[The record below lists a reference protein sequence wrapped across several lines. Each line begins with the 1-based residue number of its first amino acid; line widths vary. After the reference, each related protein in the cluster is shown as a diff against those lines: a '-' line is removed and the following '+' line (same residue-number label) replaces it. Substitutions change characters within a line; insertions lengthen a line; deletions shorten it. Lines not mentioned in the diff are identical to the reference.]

1 MFVDLA
7 ANFGSKPKFSHLS
20 GNAERLRSLHR
31 RVLILFISAPAVVLL
46 LFPAK
51 QRRAFI
57 YSLALCGSPA
67 KTKTKGTMIT
77 KEITLCSK
85 QVTLAYCYATEI
97 AYKDLSDEDM
107 FDYAQAAVEAIQAQR
122 DPDIKKTILA
132 IIACMM
138 AYYED
143 ADKAPVKDS
152 EIMKQATPVE
162 IGTAMLTILSMR
174 SEFYHVPSGE
184 PEDKPEKG
192 GKKRKNA

>member
-1 MFVDLA
+1 
-7 ANFGSKPKFSHLS
+7 
-20 GNAERLRSLHR
+20 
-31 RVLILFISAPAVVLL
+31 
-46 LFPAK
+46 
-51 QRRAFI
+51 
-57 YSLALCGSPA
+57 
-67 KTKTKGTMIT
+67 MIQ
-77 KEITLCSK
+77 KEITLCNK

-107 FDYAQAAVEAIQAQR
+107 FDYAQAAVEDIQAQR

-143 ADKAPVKDS
+143 SDKAPVKDS

-174 SEFYHVPSGE
+174 SEFYHVPKDE

>member
-1 MFVDLA
+1 
-7 ANFGSKPKFSHLS
+7 
-20 GNAERLRSLHR
+20 
-31 RVLILFISAPAVVLL
+31 
-46 LFPAK
+46 
-51 QRRAFI
+51 
-57 YSLALCGSPA
+57 
-67 KTKTKGTMIT
+67 MIT

-97 AYKDLSDEDM
+97 AYKNMTNEDM
-107 FDYAQAAVEAIQAQR
+107 FDYIQKAVEAIQNQR
-122 DPDIKKTILA
+122 DPDIEKTIYA
-132 IIACMM
+132 ILACMM

-174 SEFYHVPSGE
+174 SEFYHVPKDE

-192 GKKRKNA
+192 ARKRKNA

>member
-1 MFVDLA
+1 M
-7 ANFGSKPKFSHLS
+7 G
-20 GNAERLRSLHR
+20 
-31 RVLILFISAPAVVLL
+31 
-46 LFPAK
+46 
-51 QRRAFI
+51 
-57 YSLALCGSPA
+57 Y
-67 KTKTKGTMIT
+67 KTKGTMIT
-77 KEITLCSK
+77 KEITICGK
-85 QVTLAYCYATEI
+85 AVTLAYCYATEI

-107 FDYAQAAVEAIQAQR
+107 LDYAQAAVEAIQAQR

-174 SEFYHVPSGE
+174 SEFYHVPKDE
-184 PEDKPEKG
+184 PEEKPEKG
-192 GKKRKNA
+192 ARKRKNA

>member
-1 MFVDLA
+1 
-7 ANFGSKPKFSHLS
+7 
-20 GNAERLRSLHR
+20 
-31 RVLILFISAPAVVLL
+31 
-46 LFPAK
+46 
-51 QRRAFI
+51 
-57 YSLALCGSPA
+57 
-67 KTKTKGTMIT
+67 MIK
-77 KEITLCSK
+77 KEITICSK

-162 IGTAMLTILSMR
+162 IGTAMLTILIRAVLLYFILTLSMR
-174 SEFYHVPSGE
+174 AMGKRQLGQFQPYEFVMAMLIANLIASPMSDISTPLLHGVLPVAALYGAHALITLLCMRS
-184 PEDKPEKG
+184 D
-192 GKKRKNA
+192 

>member
-1 MFVDLA
+1 
-7 ANFGSKPKFSHLS
+7 
-20 GNAERLRSLHR
+20 
-31 RVLILFISAPAVVLL
+31 
-46 LFPAK
+46 
-51 QRRAFI
+51 
-57 YSLALCGSPA
+57 
-67 KTKTKGTMIT
+67 MIT

-184 PEDKPEKG
+184 PEDKPEKAARSE
-192 GKKRKNA
+192 KTPNRQRPLRAVRWRDRNSPS

>member
-1 MFVDLA
+1 
-7 ANFGSKPKFSHLS
+7 
-20 GNAERLRSLHR
+20 
-31 RVLILFISAPAVVLL
+31 
-46 LFPAK
+46 
-51 QRRAFI
+51 
-57 YSLALCGSPA
+57 
-67 KTKTKGTMIT
+67 MIQ
-77 KEITLCSK
+77 KEITLCGK

-97 AYKDLSDEDM
+97 AYKDMSDEDM
-107 FDYAQAAVEAIQAQR
+107 LDYAKAAVEAIQAQR
-122 DPDIKKTILA
+122 DPDIKKTIFA

-152 EIMKQATPVE
+152 EIMREATPVE

>member
-1 MFVDLA
+1 
-7 ANFGSKPKFSHLS
+7 
-20 GNAERLRSLHR
+20 
-31 RVLILFISAPAVVLL
+31 
-46 LFPAK
+46 
-51 QRRAFI
+51 
-57 YSLALCGSPA
+57 
-67 KTKTKGTMIT
+67 MIT

-107 FDYAQAAVEAIQAQR
+107 FDYAKHALDSIHAQR

-143 ADKAPVKDS
+143 AGKAPVKDTD
-152 EIMKQATPVE
+152 IMKTATPAE

-174 SEFYHVPSGE
+174 SEFYHVPAGE
-184 PEDKPEKG
+184 PEDKQQEG
-192 GKKRKNA
+192 AGSKND

>member
-1 MFVDLA
+1 
-7 ANFGSKPKFSHLS
+7 
-20 GNAERLRSLHR
+20 
-31 RVLILFISAPAVVLL
+31 
-46 LFPAK
+46 
-51 QRRAFI
+51 
-57 YSLALCGSPA
+57 
-67 KTKTKGTMIT
+67 MIT
-77 KEITLCSK
+77 KEITLCGK

-107 FDYAQAAVEAIQAQR
+107 FDYAKHAIDSIQAQR

-152 EIMKQATPVE
+152 EIMREATPVE

-174 SEFYHVPSGE
+174 SEFYHVPKDE

-192 GKKRKNA
+192 ARKRKNA